1 MNITKLTLRKTKR
14 LIPLFKTI
22 KEVVNVKNDYG
33 VTRSGLRI
41 GIGEVITTN
50 AKVIYCKAF

>member
-1 MNITKLTLRKTKR
+1 MNITKLTLWKTKR

-41 GIGEVITTN
+41 GEAITTN